1 MSDIEPEP
9 LDPKL
14 EWKLRAAALP
24 AALLLAL
31 AFNVSPIGH
40 MLQRTFLSMIPHE
53 LGHAVTAWVC
63 GFAALP
69 GLWKTMVPEDR
80 GLFVSTALA
89 IGLAFIAWR
98 GWATDRMWLVVL
110 AVACGAAQFLATTT
124 DVDTARTAITFGG
137 DGGALVIGT
146 GLMLTFFAAEGS
158 QLRAGALRWG
168 LLVIGAAAYVDVAMV
183 WWRAK
188 QDHDN
193 IPFGEIERVGL
204 SDPSKLLEDGW
215 TPAQMVSRYL
225 TVAGICLATLLAV
238 WAWQTWAMRKR
249 ALEA

>member
-1 MSDIEPEP
+1 MSDFEPDE

-14 EWKLRAAALP
+14 EWKYRAVAIP
-24 AALLLAL
+24 AVLVLAL

-53 LGHAVTAWVC
+53 LGHAVTGWMC

-69 GLWKTMVPEDR
+69 GLWKTMLPEQRGIIVPA
-80 GLFVSTALA
+80 ALA
-89 IGLAFIAWR
+89 AGLAALAWR
-98 GWATDRMWLVVL
+98 GWSTDRMWLVLL
-110 AVACGAAQFLATTT
+110 AVAGGLAQFFGTTS
-124 DVDTARTAITFGG
+124 DLDTARTAFTFGG
-137 DGGALVIGT
+137 DAGALVIGT
-146 GLMLTFFAAEGS
+146 LLMLTFFAAEGS
-158 QLRAGALRWG
+158 KLRAGALRWG

-183 WWRAK
+183 WWRAN
-188 QDHDN
+188 QDHDT

-225 TVAGICLATLLAV
+225 AVAGICLATLIAV
-238 WAWQTWAMRKR
+238 WAWQTWTMRQR
-249 ALEA
+249 ALAA